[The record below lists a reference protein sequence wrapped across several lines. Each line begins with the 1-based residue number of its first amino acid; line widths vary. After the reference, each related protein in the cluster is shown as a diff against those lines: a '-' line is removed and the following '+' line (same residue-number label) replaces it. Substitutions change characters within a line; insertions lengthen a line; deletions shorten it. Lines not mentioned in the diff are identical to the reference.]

1 MKLRNDFNH
10 DMAPGCQ
17 RGSLFETSGGEGE
30 SRERT
35 DRPQAVTGDPSHP
48 VAQLFSTHCFFQM
61 NEMQQQ
67 QLNQE
72 NSLILPVFMFK
83 LCFMRDHI
91 HACISRT
98 VGKGVR
104 PPLMTP

>member
-10 DMAPGCQ
+10 DMAPCCQ

-30 SRERT
+30 GRERT
-35 DRPQAVTGDPSHP
+35 DRPQAVTRDPSHP
-48 VAQLFSTHCFFQM
+48 VAQLFSTHYFFQM
-61 NEMQQQ
+61 NETQQH

-72 NSLILPVFMFK
+72 NSLILPVFLCK

-91 HACISRT
+91 HACIGRT

-104 PPLMTP
+104 QPLMTP